1 MLASA
6 ANPHR
11 SRHPYLGVNPA
22 KGRESVLASAT
33 TRRKPT
39 LGPKSTTL
47 LMLGSGPERS
57 TSWYTEKDS
66 TPWREVWMRYKSRRD
81 SGDAWALSAGRAMW
95 TGRATPIVLNSTLH
109 QSICPIRA
117 SALSVPLPHSSHGRC
132 VQNILDEQTVT
143 TTRSKALLPHF
154 RTYTS
159 HTITPCLTPHR
170 HSLTPHSHLHAHAHT
185 TYRECVLNGAGRA
198 RS

>member
-1 MLASA
+1 MNSARDPEIVLASA
-6 ANPHR
+6 ANPHHSHR
-11 SRHPYLGVNPA
+11 PHLGVNPA
-22 KGRESVLASAT
+22 RGRESVLACAT
-33 TRRKPT
+33 TRRNPT

-47 LMLGSGPERS
+47 LMLGSGPDKS

-159 HTITPCLTPHR
+159 HTITP
-170 HSLTPHSHLHAHAHT
+170 
-185 TYRECVLNGAGRA
+185 
-198 RS
+198 